1 MQPYAP
7 HANVYLPYACFPM
20 SMLIRPPLLATI
32 TLAHSH
38 AQHLP
43 RVFPTVLSFALVVLP
58 TFNISFLFLLSCHVC
73 WGRNLWH
80 MTLFFGNLF
89 FLCSQEQQ
97 EWWGPR
103 GVDSSYHVLPT
114 VSVERGILWCI
125 SIYIRGMYSF
135 TLACVRL
142 NKLLRVLKEDRC
154 TKRGPK
160 V

>member
-7 HANVYLPYACFPM
+7 PPCQCVLAICMFSHVHAYKAPITRHHV
-20 SMLIRPPLLATI
+20 

-58 TFNISFLFLLSCHVC
+58 TFNICFLFLLSCHVC

-80 MTLFFGNLF
+80 CKTLFFGNLI
-89 FLCSQEQQ
+89 FLCSQEQR

-103 GVDSSYHVLPT
+103 GVDSSYHILPT
-114 VSVERGILWCI
+114 VSVERGLLWCI
-125 SIYIRGMYSF
+125 SIYTRGMYSF

-142 NKLLRVLKEDRC
+142 YKPLRILK
-154 TKRGPK
+154 
-160 V
+160 